1 MVGKFK
7 AAKNLSIDEQLLLWK
22 GRLGFKQYISNK
34 RSRFGIKI
42 FSLCELSEY
51 LWNSFVYLGKEAIMS
66 NDEQEYIK
74 LGKSGAVGPK
84 LMADLYGKGYHL
96 YVDNWYITE
105 KLFRHLE
112 DNGTAACGTAMGHR
126 LTVPKSMKEKYLSNG
141 EYTYRRDDNTL
152 MIGLKDKKE
161 IYFLSTIHNT
171 AVSNTN
177 KKNKDG
183 EIVSKVTL
191 VQDYNKNM
199 VGVDGKDA
207 LISNHTSVRKSLKW
221 TTKVALH
228 FIEEAILNAFIL
240 FNKA

>member
-42 FSLCELSEY
+42 FSLCEFSGY
-51 LWNSFVYLGKEAIMS
+51 LWNSFVYLGKEVIMS
-66 NDEQEYIK
+66 NEEQEYIKK

-84 LMADLYGKGYHL
+84 LMSYLYGKGYHL
-96 YVDNWYITE
+96 YVDNWYIDE

-126 LTVPKSMKEKYLSNG
+126 LTVPKSMREESLNKG
-141 EYTYRRDDNTL
+141 EYIYHRDDNML
-152 MIGLKDKKE
+152 MIRLRDKKE

-177 KKNKDG
+177 KKNNDG

-191 VQDYNKNM
+191 VQDYNKNV
-199 VGVDGKDA
+199 VGVDRNDA
-207 LISNHTSVRKSLKW
+207 LISNVNH
-221 TTKVALH
+221 
-228 FIEEAILNAFIL
+228 
-240 FNKA
+240 